1 MPYKK
6 DFKAITKTKVAQSY
20 SIQSIMKSIYSIL
33 FYQANYM
40 QLKRTDV
47 ILIINLQRFFPMLV
61 MLLVMLQMLL
71 QWSSVKKIC

>member
-1 MPYKK
+1 
-6 DFKAITKTKVAQSY
+6 
-20 SIQSIMKSIYSIL
+20 MKSIYSIL

-40 QLKRTDV
+40 QLKRKDV
-47 ILIINLQRFFPMLV
+47 ILIINLQQFFPVLV